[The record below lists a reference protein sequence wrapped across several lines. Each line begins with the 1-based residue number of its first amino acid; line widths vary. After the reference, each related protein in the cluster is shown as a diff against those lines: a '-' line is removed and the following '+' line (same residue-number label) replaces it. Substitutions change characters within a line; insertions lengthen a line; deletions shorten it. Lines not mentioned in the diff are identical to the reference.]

1 MKEGYTYD
9 GVVFVL
15 SEDVWE
21 AGTLTHN
28 RALFWSGGEAGGMSK
43 VGDLGLEVRK
53 GLVEAVV
60 VRPERGQLTLDL
72 SHVLLE
78 RVGNPG
84 GVLQE
89 DDHLLAELAEHLDER
104 VSAEELRAG
113 LDVFGALRDS
123 EGKKRG
129 VATTDLA
136 RLGTALWPDKRAEV
150 TDTPAGSAPTAPSLD
165 RGCVH
170 HEHTYREHRT
180 VYSDPRSRRAGT
192 YTRTPPMIG

>member
-1 MKEGYTYD
+1 VMVTPKVMDCKENGSLVLLRDITLDMDDYIAASVCLYYVSD

-104 VSAEELRAG
+104 VSAE
-113 LDVFGALRDS
+113 
-123 EGKKRG
+123 
-129 VATTDLA
+129 
-136 RLGTALWPDKRAEV
+136 
-150 TDTPAGSAPTAPSLD
+150 
-165 RGCVH
+165 
-170 HEHTYREHRT
+170 
-180 VYSDPRSRRAGT
+180 
-192 YTRTPPMIG
+192 